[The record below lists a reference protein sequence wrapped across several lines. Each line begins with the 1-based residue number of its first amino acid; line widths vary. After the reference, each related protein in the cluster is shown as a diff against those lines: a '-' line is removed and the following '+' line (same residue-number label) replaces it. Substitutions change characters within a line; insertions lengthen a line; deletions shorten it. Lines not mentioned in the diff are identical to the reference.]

1 MAQGR
6 YTREQLQT
14 VPNFNYL
21 SDPAYIAA
29 LKVFLD
35 AERYLKGLQDQRYSA
50 DKINDDSRE
59 RLDWFINTYTQMFGN
74 YVQTRKALMNT
85 IEQGYKQ
92 DKSTTYTNS
101 IDALNEQLRR
111 QDVVAKFGLMTD
123 DELTEYTTTAIDNL
137 LDLPLYDQ
145 KAFLDELQKRG
156 IEFNVLKLRNA
167 RDNQYKDDPN
177 WNRAYLEW
185 SGIQYSKPQGDNTM
199 FAYLEPCD
207 DGSYNTEYL
216 TAKSLLTFGSSNVLV
231 DDKINQLATGIDA
244 MESIGKQRRDDSAA
258 AFAKQT
264 LDEADAKA
272 ATANSLKI
280 ADNDPR
286 IDENSTKYKWDQFYA
301 FLNERFGDE
310 PRITANPVYSD
321 AYDPKFDLDQRFNA
335 MKSIYVGKKML
346 GTYKPLKVIDTKGK
360 APEEMSDEQINKLFG
375 APQYETE

>member
-264 LDEADAKA
+264 LEIGRAH
-272 ATANSLKI
+272 
-280 ADNDPR
+280 
-286 IDENSTKYKWDQFYA
+286 
-301 FLNERFGDE
+301 
-310 PRITANPVYSD
+310 V
-321 AYDPKFDLDQRFNA
+321 
-335 MKSIYVGKKML
+335 
-346 GTYKPLKVIDTKGK
+346 
-360 APEEMSDEQINKLFG
+360 
-375 APQYETE
+375 